1 MSYSAGYVIPLPD
14 GHRFP
19 MRKFSALHEQLL
31 AERLVTPAETSEPQE
46 AEQRDLA
53 LVHTQTYLRH
63 LAEGTLSGAAE
74 RRLGLPCSPSLWRRS
89 RLAVQGSIDAARFA
103 LEDGV
108 AANLAGGT
116 HHAFPDYGEGFC
128 VLNDVAIAIRA
139 LRRDGLL
146 RRALV
151 VDLDVHQGNGTAAVF
166 RDDPDTTTFSVHGAR
181 NFPFHKEHSD
191 LDVALPDGVGDE
203 GYLAALA
210 EHLPK
215 LLTGSA
221 PDLLCFLAGV
231 DPVRGDR
238 FGKLD
243 LTREGLARRERF
255 VLQSARDAGVPVA
268 IFMSGGYAATPE
280 ATADLHAEVHRQAR
294 SVFGDRP

>member
-1 MSYSAGYVIPLPD
+1 
-14 GHRFP
+14 
-19 MRKFSALHEQLL
+19 MRKFSALHERLL
-31 AERLVTPAETSEPQE
+31 AEGLTRPEHTSEPGE
-46 AEQRDLA
+46 AEHRDLA
-53 LVHTQTYLRH
+53 LVHTESYLRD
-63 LAEGTLSGAAE
+63 LADGTLPRAAE
-74 RRLGLPCSPSLWRRS
+74 RRLGLPCSPALWRRS
-89 RLAVQGSIDAARFA
+89 RLAVQGSLDAARFA

-139 LRRDGLL
+139 LRRDGRL

-166 RDDPDTTTFSVHGAR
+166 RDDADTTPVSVHGER
-181 NFPFHKEHSD
+181 NFPFQKERSD

-203 GYLAALA
+203 GYLAVL
-210 EHLPK
+210 EQHLPK
-215 LLTGSA
+215 LLHETA
-221 PDLLCFLAGV
+221 PDLLCYLAGV

-243 LTREGLARRERF
+243 LSREGLARREHF
-255 VLQSARDAGVPVA
+255 VLRSAREAGVPVV

-280 ATADLHAEVHRQAR
+280 QTADLHAEVHRQAR
-294 SVFGDRP
+294 AVFGGRP